1 MSKEEKSNE
10 ELTEDYINQA
20 LPASSHVTYTPPRGQ
35 EKEGDP
41 HFDTPYCYPC
51 CGAHCCVELLALVAV
66 VLLCCA
72 YGTDGTCCDYCY
84 WPF

>member
-1 MSKEEKSNE
+1 MSKEEKSTQ

-20 LPASSHVTYTPPRGQ
+20 LPACAHVTYTPPRGQ
-35 EKEGDP
+35 SKEGDP
-41 HFDTPYCYPC
+41 HFGNPYCYSC
-51 CGAHCCVELLALVAV
+51 CGAHCCVELIALTV
-66 VLLCCA
+66 VILLCCA